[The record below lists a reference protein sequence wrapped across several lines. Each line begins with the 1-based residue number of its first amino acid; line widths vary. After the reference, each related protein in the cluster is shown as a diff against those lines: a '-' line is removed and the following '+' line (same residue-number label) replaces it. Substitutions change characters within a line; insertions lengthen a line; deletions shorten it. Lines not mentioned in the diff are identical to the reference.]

1 MCSSKGSGVPATPRD
16 AAAAILLAAMA
27 VTAMPLR
34 AQAPTPPVA
43 VPRLEMARL
52 AGEWFEVAGT
62 GAWSRRRCVAD
73 TRFLFSVRPD
83 PRALDVATACTT
95 AHGVERRRGRLRG
108 NSADTGALRLR
119 LVPRLF
125 APLPAVWD
133 DFWVLAVGEN
143 AAWLLVG
150 DRRRQ
155 SLAVLSRT
163 VALDE
168 AALAQALATSRS
180 LAYDVGRL
188 GRVAHPSGATG
199 LKPSR

>member
-1 MCSSKGSGVPATPRD
+1 MCSSKGSGASTAARTTAAVLVVALAVSTDTPRTQ
-16 AAAAILLAAMA
+16 ALTLPA
-27 VTAMPLR
+27 V
-34 AQAPTPPVA
+34 
-43 VPRLEMARL
+43 VPRLELARL

-73 TRFLFSVRPD
+73 TRFLFSVRRD

-95 AHGVERRRGRLRG
+95 ADGVERKRGRLRG
-108 NSADTGALRLR
+108 SSSGTGALRLR
-119 LVPRLF
+119 LVPRVF

-133 DFWVLAVGEN
+133 DFWVMAVGEDQ
-143 AAWLLVG
+143 AWLLVG

-180 LAYDVGRL
+180 LAYDVDRL
-188 GRVAHPSGATG
+188 SRVAHPAGATG
-199 LKPSR
+199 LRAWR